1 VAVSN
6 GLKSLLTPAAQNHFE
21 TLQTTAR
28 LNVQINNPNGMNNGM
43 RFDFMRSWA
52 QNQDLNWGEML
63 EVAKTAEQAAADKA
77 HEIRKRHVELMA
89 LIQQCKKE
97 CA

>member
-1 VAVSN
+1 
-6 GLKSLLTPAAQNHFE
+6 
-21 TLQTTAR
+21 
-28 LNVQINNPNGMNNGM
+28 MNNGM
-43 RFDFMRSWA
+43 RFDFMGSWK

-63 EVAKTAEQAAADKA
+63 EVSKSAEQAAADKA

-89 LIQQCKKE
+89 LTEQYKKE